1 MNRICSVIL
10 CALFIL
16 PLLIGCENDNGGTD
30 DTKKING
37 IDSESAG
44 IDTAAVM
51 TAGAAALKSLRI
63 SGTDI

>member
-51 TAGAAALKSLRI
+51 TADAAA
-63 SGTDI
+63 